1 MFNNIIYFIIVL
13 LVFNISYPDNNHGN
27 SLTYCIAMM
36 FICWSVFLFLCRLSF
51 RRLVSRFGNNTE
63 GKLVSG
69 YHNLIFRFSIFAIL
83 LFSLDVYVFQLKY
96 WIQAIPAVRPLSVLQ
111 GLLSLSLF
119 LFYLATI
126 WYFSHPAYVMLF
138 GTGIKRRSFVI
149 SKLKLNF
156 PILFPWLILTLVY
169 DLILM
174 SPWSGVEG
182 FFVRTE
188 GQIIFFSIFLI
199 ILMIF
204 MPPLIQYW
212 WGCRPFEQSHR
223 IDELKKFLRR
233 IGFRYRDLMRWPVLE
248 GLMMT
253 AGIMGIIPR
262 YRYILM
268 TDSLEK
274 ILSVEELKAVI
285 AHEVGHAKYGH
296 MFFYVIFFLGYV
308 ALSFGSFDIFFDFLA
323 TNPFVA
329 GLLRKTGS
337 QATSLFY
344 LFLSIPIIL
353 SMFVYFRFLMGFFMR
368 NFERQAD
375 TFSAVTMGGPA
386 PTISALEKIAVFTGK
401 SRNLPSW
408 HHFSIKE
415 RVDYLWRLLKD
426 PGLVNRHKRFI
437 YMSFGVYLICTMG
450 LGYYLNFSP
459 MKQTLKYRLISNA
472 LQERLSDD
480 PDNIML
486 LSNLAMLYHEGERYG
501 EAIEIYEQVLELDRE
516 QPLALNN
523 LAWLLLTVPD
533 EGLREP
539 ERALLLAKEAVGLER
554 SPVILD
560 TLAEAYYVNGSIQKA
575 IDTINEA
582 IFLQKEG
589 KEYYQKQLKRFE
601 KAKGSGLHS

>member
-13 LVFNISYPDNNHGN
+13 LVFNISYPDSNHGN
-27 SLTYCIAMM
+27 SLTYYIAMM
-36 FICWSVFLFLCRLSF
+36 FICWSVFLFFSRLSF

-69 YHNLIFRFSIFAIL
+69 YHNLIFRLSIFAIL

-96 WIQAIPAVRPLSVLQ
+96 WIQAIPVVRHLSVLQ
-111 GLLSLSLF
+111 GLLALSLF

-126 WYFSHPAYVMLF
+126 WYFSHPAYAMLS
-138 GTGIKRRSFVI
+138 GTVIKRRSFII

-169 DLILM
+169 DLISI
-174 SPWSGVEG
+174 SPWSGLET

-204 MPPLIQYW
+204 MPPLIQHW
-212 WGCRPFEQSHR
+212 WGCRPFEQSDR
-223 IDELKKFLRR
+223 INELKEFLRR
-233 IGFRYRDLMRWPVLE
+233 IGFRYRGLMRWPVLE

-274 ILSVEELKAVI
+274 TLSVEELKAVI

-296 MFFYVIFFLGYV
+296 MFFYVVFFLGYV
-308 ALSFGSFDIFFDFLA
+308 ALSFGSLDIFFDFLA

-344 LFLSIPIIL
+344 IFLSIPIIL
-353 SMFVYFRFLMGFFMR
+353 SIFVYFRFLMGFFMR

-375 TFSAVTMGGPA
+375 TFSAMTMGGPA

-426 PGLVNRHKRFI
+426 PGLVNRHKRLI
-437 YMSFGVYLICTMG
+437 YMSFGVYLVCTIG

-459 MKQTLKYRLISNA
+459 IKQTFKYRLISNA

-486 LSNLAMLYHEGERYG
+486 LSSLAMLYHEREEYG
-501 EAIEIYEQVLELDRE
+501 EAIEIYEQVLELDRK

-533 EGLREP
+533 EGLRDP
-539 ERALLLAKEAVGLER
+539 QRALLLAKEAVDLER

-560 TLAEAYYVNGSIQKA
+560 TLAEAYYVNGSVQKA

-582 IFLQKEG
+582 IFLQKED
-589 KEYYQKQLKRFE
+589 KEYYEKQLKKFE
-601 KAKGSGLHS
+601 KAKG